1 MAEFQ
6 DWWHCQLSWVP
17 NSQPMDQVWGAYLA
31 PYYVIIPL
39 LKPPQPTCYL
49 LTNTADSGLG
59 GKERERRNSGNMR
72 EGTGR
77 KGAKQE
83 SMNDGLTEQQH
94 GMYVAP

>member
-1 MAEFQ
+1 
-6 DWWHCQLSWVP
+6 
-17 NSQPMDQVWGAYLA
+17 MDQVWGAYLA

-39 LKPPQPTCYL
+39 LEPPQLTYSL
-49 LTNTADSGLG
+49 LANTTDSGLG
-59 GKERERRNSGNMR
+59 GNEREGRNSGNMR

-77 KGAKQE
+77 NGAKQE